1 MIAKIVSFICAAG
14 ASSSFMSIMSIADS
28 LMLDFRCLIN
38 PRFVYSIESD
48 FDKEKLINL
57 DIQARLETLVTKHC
71 ELVTKL
77 TD

>member
-1 MIAKIVSFICAAG
+1 MQNIYKKESICEFCNSNKISLEYCIKDD
-14 ASSSFMSIMSIADS
+14 SIYKCN
-28 LMLDFRCLIN
+28 RCGIM
-38 PRFVYSIESD
+38 FSD